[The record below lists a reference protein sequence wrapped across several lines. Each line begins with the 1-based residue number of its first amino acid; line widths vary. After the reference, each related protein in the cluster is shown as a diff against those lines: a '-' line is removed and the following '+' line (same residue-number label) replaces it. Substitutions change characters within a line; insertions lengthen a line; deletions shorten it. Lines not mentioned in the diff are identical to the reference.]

1 MDEPCLRLH
10 RFGVSNSHF
19 LNHVLMLTS
28 ISLSVFFVAVADWFL
43 FGIDP
48 SLATYAGGS
57 LIIVAFGLL
66 AKEELGHGKH

>member
-1 MDEPCLRLH
+1 MDKPCLRLD
-10 RFGVSNSHF
+10 RFSVSPSQ
-19 LNHVLMLTS
+19 LGARVLVLTS
-28 ISLSVFFVAVADWFL
+28 GRLSVFFVAVADWFL

>member
-1 MDEPCLRLH
+1 
-10 RFGVSNSHF
+10 
-19 LNHVLMLTS
+19 MLTF